1 MHITVTCSI
10 SAPEYSGQPNRQNN
24 CTRNH
29 TNHRYANMYFN
40 FNLIYLG
47 SVVYFIIWQ
56 YFAYHLVRFM
66 SKNAYLGLAKDQ
78 VLSV

>member
-47 SVVYFIIWQ
+47 SVVYFII
-56 YFAYHLVRFM
+56 
-66 SKNAYLGLAKDQ
+66 
-78 VLSV
+78 